1 MGKRPEQTFL
11 QRRYT
16 DGQQAHKKMLNTT
29 NYQGNA
35 NQNYNEISPHSCQWP
50 QLTRQEITSVGED
63 VEKTELSYTAG
74 GNAKWY
80 SHYGK
85 QYGDFSKN

>member
-1 MGKRPEQTFL
+1 MDRGYEQTFY

-16 DGQQAHKKMLNTT
+16 DNQEAHEKMFNVT

-35 NQNYNEISPHSCQWP
+35 NQNYNEISPYTCQNGYNY
-50 QLTRQEITSVGED
+50 QDKKQQMLD
-63 VEKTELSYTAG
+63 VEKREPSYTAG
-74 GNAKWY
+74 GNANCC

-85 QYGDFSKN
+85 QYGDFAKN